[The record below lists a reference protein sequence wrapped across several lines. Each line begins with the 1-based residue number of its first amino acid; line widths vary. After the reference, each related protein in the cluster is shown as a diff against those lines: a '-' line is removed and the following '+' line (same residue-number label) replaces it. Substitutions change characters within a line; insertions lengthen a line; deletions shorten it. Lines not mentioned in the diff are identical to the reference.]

1 MNETIFLEELK
12 ELVALESFSRDAVG
26 TGKVAAWIKKRLDA
40 AAWRTKLISVGKE
53 VGPILRAE
61 WGKGKTYDVLL
72 LGHMDTVFPA
82 GTAVERPFSTEG
94 DDFKGP
100 GASDMKCGDLFM
112 VHLAE
117 DLAREKSSGH
127 VLLLFTPDEEI
138 SSVYSRPVIEGEA
151 RKAKA
156 VLIMESARPNGDLV
170 KERKG
175 ISKYRLIFEGIAAH
189 AGVNPDQG
197 ASAVHECMRW
207 GQQIVGLA
215 NPQKGTTVNIGTIMG
230 GTAANVVADHCE
242 CVIDARVKDEV
253 EGHRIDE
260 ALRAWAKTPFD
271 DRVKVMVEGGMKRP
285 PMNPSEK
292 TEALCRKA
300 EEAAKKVGLSFG
312 WTKSGGGSDGN
323 LTAALGI
330 STIDG
335 LGPIGG
341 KAHSV
346 DEYGKISSIMPRYAF
361 VKALIDSLL

>member
-1 MNETIFLEELK
+1 M
-12 ELVALESFSRDAVG
+12 DQ
-26 TGKVAAWIKKRLDA
+26 KRLDA

-215 NPQKGTTVNIGTIMG
+215 NPQKEQPSILAPLWEEPLLTWSRTT
-230 GTAANVVADHCE
+230 ANASLTHASRMRQKG
-242 CVIDARVKDEV
+242 IAS
-253 EGHRIDE
+253 
-260 ALRAWAKTPFD
+260 
-271 DRVKVMVEGGMKRP
+271 MKRFVP
-285 PMNPSEK
+285 GPRRLLM
-292 TEALCRKA
+292 
-300 EEAAKKVGLSFG
+300 
-312 WTKSGGGSDGN
+312 
-323 LTAALGI
+323 TASKLWSRG
-330 STIDG
+330 
-335 LGPIGG
+335 
-341 KAHSV
+341 
-346 DEYGKISSIMPRYAF
+346 E
-361 VKALIDSLL
+361 

>member
-138 SSVYSRPVIEGEA
+138 SSVYSC
-151 RKAKA
+151 
-156 VLIMESARPNGDLV
+156 
-170 KERKG
+170 
-175 ISKYRLIFEGIAAH
+175 H
-189 AGVNPDQG
+189 
-197 ASAVHECMRW
+197 
-207 GQQIVGLA
+207 
-215 NPQKGTTVNIGTIMG
+215 
-230 GTAANVVADHCE
+230 
-242 CVIDARVKDEV
+242 
-253 EGHRIDE
+253 
-260 ALRAWAKTPFD
+260 
-271 DRVKVMVEGGMKRP
+271 
-285 PMNPSEK
+285 
-292 TEALCRKA
+292 
-300 EEAAKKVGLSFG
+300 
-312 WTKSGGGSDGN
+312 
-323 LTAALGI
+323 
-330 STIDG
+330 
-335 LGPIGG
+335 
-341 KAHSV
+341 
-346 DEYGKISSIMPRYAF
+346 
-361 VKALIDSLL
+361 

>member
-215 NPQKGTTVNIGTIMG
+215 NPQKEQPSILAPLWEEPLLTWSRTT
-230 GTAANVVADHCE
+230 ANASLTHASRMRQKG
-242 CVIDARVKDEV
+242 IAS
-253 EGHRIDE
+253 
-260 ALRAWAKTPFD
+260 
-271 DRVKVMVEGGMKRP
+271 MKRFVP
-285 PMNPSEK
+285 GPRRLLM
-292 TEALCRKA
+292 
-300 EEAAKKVGLSFG
+300 
-312 WTKSGGGSDGN
+312 
-323 LTAALGI
+323 TASKLWSRG
-330 STIDG
+330 
-335 LGPIGG
+335 
-341 KAHSV
+341 
-346 DEYGKISSIMPRYAF
+346 E
-361 VKALIDSLL
+361 

>member
-170 KERKG
+170 KERKASASTDLSLRG
-175 ISKYRLIFEGIAAH
+175 LQPMPASIPIKGPALFMNVCA
-189 AGVNPDQG
+189 G
-197 ASAVHECMRW
+197 ASRL
-207 GQQIVGLA
+207 LA
-215 NPQKGTTVNIGTIMG
+215 LPI
-230 GTAANVVADHCE
+230 
-242 CVIDARVKDEV
+242 
-253 EGHRIDE
+253 
-260 ALRAWAKTPFD
+260 P
-271 DRVKVMVEGGMKRP
+271 KR
-285 PMNPSEK
+285 NN
-292 TEALCRKA
+292 RQY
-300 EEAAKKVGLSFG
+300 
-312 WTKSGGGSDGN
+312 W
-323 LTAALGI
+323 
-330 STIDG
+330 
-335 LGPIGG
+335 
-341 KAHSV
+341 HH
-346 DEYGKISSIMPRYAF
+346 YGRNRC
-361 VKALIDSLL
+361 